1 MANFTHN
8 WNYPQLIAHRGAGK
22 LAPENTLSAIRLGAA
37 NGFSM
42 MEFDVKLSQDGVPIL
57 LHDDD
62 VDRTSNH
69 QGPASDYTYAQLAE
83 LDFGAWHSSAYA
95 GEPIASLYSI
105 AHYTIANQIHS
116 NIEIKP
122 SAGREAE
129 TGQRIALLA
138 QQLWQAAALPPLLS
152 SFSESSLAAAKQA
165 APDMP
170 RALLIEAEL
179 PSNWQDKLEELG
191 CIGLNVNTRYLT
203 QAQARAI
210 KLAGYTLCVWT
221 VNEAERVRELL
232 DWGCDAIITDRITTI
247 RPDSF

>member
-1 MANFTHN
+1 MGNITHN

-22 LAPENTLSAIRLGAA
+22 LAPENTLAAIRLGAA
-37 NGFSM
+37 NGFNM
-42 MEFDVKLSQDGVPIL
+42 MEFDVKLSQDGIPIL

-62 VDRTSNH
+62 LDRTSNQ
-69 QGPASDYTYAQLAE
+69 QGPVTQYTYAQLAAF
-83 LDFGAWHSSAYA
+83 DFGAWHSSAYA

-122 SAGREAE
+122 STGLEAE
-129 TGQRIALLA
+129 TGHRIAELA
-138 QQLWQAAALPPLLS
+138 QELWQAAALPPLLS
-152 SFSESSLAAAKQA
+152 SFSEVSLAAAQQA
-165 APDMP
+165 APDIP

-179 PSNWQDKLEELG
+179 PANWQEKLEALG
-191 CIGLNVNTRYLT
+191 CIGLNMNTQYLT
-203 QAQARAI
+203 QSQAQAI

-232 DWGCDAIITDRITTI
+232 EWGCDAIITDRITTI